1 MNEKMKSFDLI
12 TMQNQLKTTI
22 TLQQQQQKPL
32 SLSYQEYRRSER
44 WSSMEVLFLNC
55 ICLNFLD

>member
-1 MNEKMKSFDLI
+1 MASEMNEKMKSFDLI

-44 WSSMEVLFLNC
+44 WS
-55 ICLNFLD
+55 